1 MAGLKMI
8 TGPAAE
14 PVSLTEVKSHLRI
27 DSDTEDTY
35 LGTLIQT
42 AREFCENFQNR
53 AYITQTWELT
63 TDSWGCFP
71 LDIPLPPLISVESIK
86 YFDTE
91 NVEATWDAANYF
103 VDIDS
108 EPGRIGL
115 GYLVTLP
122 QTVLRPTNG
131 VKIQFIAGYGA
142 ALDVPLRIKQAILM
156 LVGHYYENRETV
168 SPVDLKEVPLAVKS
182 LLWLDR
188 IVPI

>member
-1 MAGLKMI
+1 MAGLKII
-8 TGPAAE
+8 TEPAAE

-71 LDIPLPPLISVESIK
+71 LDIPLPPLVSVESIK

-103 VDIDS
+103 VDTDS
-108 EPGRIGL
+108 EPGRIAL
-115 GYLVTLP
+115 GYLKSLP

-188 IVPI
+188 IIPI